1 MGVLVNQARRL
12 RAWRRGLL
20 VGLAATLLAAC
31 GGGTAGGGV
40 GGTPTLNWYIFPE
53 YSGSFTAAARECS
66 AASNGE
72 YNIVIQTLPT
82 AADGQR
88 EQLVRRSA
96 AKDSSLD
103 ILGLDVVWEAEF
115 AEAGWIVP
123 WTGERR
129 RQVERD
135 AVKAALDTAIWKGQ
149 LVAAPFNSNTQLLWY
164 RKDLVPHPPRT
175 WAQMISQA
183 ETLARQGKPH
193 DIEIQGASY
202 EGYTVWINAMVLS
215 AGGRVLSGNGRQV
228 LLGPKAAQ
236 GISLIGQLARSPAA
250 DPSLGVQQEDQNRLA
265 FETGK
270 AAFEI
275 NYPFVYPSAKE
286 NAPAIAKQMGWV
298 EYPRVDANLPSRPP
312 VGGTDLAVSAFST
325 HKQQAFDA
333 IMCLRN
339 RQNQLRAAV
348 KGGLPPTLASLYRDP
363 RLIKGG
369 YPFAAEILDSLQ
381 RGGLRPKTP
390 AYQSVSIAMQ
400 TTLYPPSVAGPGKLP
415 ALRTALQDAVESKG
429 LIP

>member
-1 MGVLVNQARRL
+1 MGGL

-31 GGGTAGGGV
+31 GGAASGQTA
-40 GGTPTLNWYIFPE
+40 GGTPTLNWYIFHDV
-53 YSGSFTAAARECS
+53 SGSFPADAATCS

-72 YNIVIQTLPT
+72 YNIQIRELPT

-115 AEAGWIVP
+115 AEAGWIQP
-123 WTGERR
+123 WTGQR
-129 RQVERD
+129 RQQVEQD
-135 AVKAALDTAIWKGQ
+135 AVKAALDTATWKGQ

-175 WAQMISQA
+175 WAEMISQA
-183 ETLARQGKPH
+183 EALARQGKPH

-202 EGYTVWINAMVLS
+202 EGYTVWVNAMIAS
-215 AGGRVLSGNGRQV
+215 AGGRVLSDDGQQV
-228 LLGPKAAQ
+228 VLGPPAAK
-236 GISLIGQLARSPAA
+236 GVSLIGQLARSPAA
-250 DPSLGVQQEDQNRLA
+250 DPSLGVQMEDQNRLA

-275 NYPFVYPSAKE
+275 NYSFVYPSAQ
-286 NAPAIAKQMGWV
+286 ADVPAIARQMGWA

-312 VGGTDLAVSAFST
+312 VGGIDVAVSAFST
-325 HKQQAFDA
+325 HKQRAFDA
-333 IMCLRN
+333 IQCLRD
-339 RQNQLRAAV
+339 RANQLRNAV

-381 RGGLRPKTP
+381 RGRVRPKTP
-390 AYQSVSIAMQ
+390 AYQSVSVAIS
-400 TTLYPPSVAGPGKLP
+400 TSLYPPSSAGPGKLP
-415 ALRTALQDAVESKG
+415 QLRSQLQDAIESKG

>member
-1 MGVLVNQARRL
+1 VSNS
-12 RAWRRGLL
+12 
-20 VGLAATLLAAC
+20 
-31 GGGTAGGGV
+31 
-40 GGTPTLNWYIFPE
+40 FPAD
-53 YSGSFTAAARECS
+53 AAACS

-72 YNIVIQTLPT
+72 YNIQIRELPSS
-82 AADGQR
+82 ADGQR

-115 AEAGWIVP
+115 SEAGWIVP
-123 WTGERR
+123 WTGARR
-129 RQVERD
+129 SQVERD
-135 AVKAALDTAIWKGQ
+135 AVKAALDTATWKGQ
-149 LVAAPFNSNTQLLWY
+149 LVAAPFNSNIQLLWY
-164 RKDLVPHPPRT
+164 RKDLVPHPPTT
-175 WAQMISQA
+175 WAQMLSQA
-183 ETLARQGKPH
+183 EALARQGKPH

-202 EGYTVWINAMVLS
+202 EGYTVWINAMILS
-215 AGGRVLSGNGRQV
+215 AGGRILSDDGQRV
-228 LLGPKAAQ
+228 VLGPPAAK
-236 GISLIGQLARSPAA
+236 GVSLIGQLARSPAA

-275 NYPFVYPSAKE
+275 NYPFVYPSARQ
-286 NAPAIAKQMGWV
+286 NAPAIAKQMGWA

-312 VGGTDLAVSAFST
+312 VGGADLAVSAYST

-333 IMCLRN
+333 ISCLRD
-339 RQNQLRAAV
+339 RANQLRNAV
-348 KGGLPPTLASLYRDP
+348 QGGLPPTLASLYRDP

-381 RGGLRPKTP
+381 RGGVRPKTP
-390 AYQSVSIAMQ
+390 AYQSVSIALQ
-400 TTLYPPSVAGPGKLP
+400 TTLYPPSSAGPDKLP
-415 ALRTALQDAVESKG
+415 QLRSQLQDAIESRG

>member
-1 MGVLVNQARRL
+1 MGGFRG
-12 RAWRRGLL
+12 WRRGLL

-31 GGGTAGGGV
+31 GGTASGQSA
-40 GGTPTLNWYIFPE
+40 GGTPTLNWYIFHDV
-53 YSGSFTAAARECS
+53 SGSFPADAAACS
-66 AASNGE
+66 AASGGE
-72 YNIVIQTLPT
+72 YKIQIRELPSS
-82 AADGQR
+82 ADGQR
-88 EQLVRRSA
+88 SQLVRRSA

-115 AEAGWIVP
+115 AGAGWIQP
-123 WTGERR
+123 WTGARR
-129 RQVERD
+129 RQVSQD
-135 AVKAALDTAIWKGQ
+135 AVKAALDTATWKGQ

-164 RKDLVPHPPRT
+164 RKDLVPHPPTT

-183 ETLARQGKPH
+183 QALARQGKPH
-193 DIEIQGASY
+193 YIEIQGASY

-215 AGGRVLSGNGRQV
+215 AGGHILSNDGQRVV
-228 LLGPKAAQ
+228 LGPPAAK
-236 GISLIGQLARSPAA
+236 GISFIGQLARSSAA

-275 NYPFVYPSAKE
+275 NYPFVYPSAQQ
-286 NAPAIAKQMGWV
+286 NAPAIAKQMGWA
-298 EYPRVDANLPSRPP
+298 EYPRVDAKLPSRPP
-312 VGGTDLAVSAFST
+312 VGGVDLAVSSYST

-339 RQNQLRAAV
+339 RANQLRNAV

-369 YPFAAEILDSLQ
+369 YPFAGEILDSLQ
-381 RGGLRPKTP
+381 RGGVRPKTP
-390 AYQSVSIAMQ
+390 AYQSVSIALQ
-400 TTLYPPSVAGPGKLP
+400 TTLYPPSSAGPAKLP
-415 ALRTALQDAVESKG
+415 QLRSQLQDAIQSKG

>member
-1 MGVLVNQARRL
+1 MSNS
-12 RAWRRGLL
+12 
-20 VGLAATLLAAC
+20 
-31 GGGTAGGGV
+31 
-40 GGTPTLNWYIFPE
+40 FPAD
-53 YSGSFTAAARECS
+53 AAACS

-72 YNIVIQTLPT
+72 YNIQIRELPSS
-82 AADGQR
+82 ADGQR

-115 AEAGWIVP
+115 SEAGWIVP
-123 WTGERR
+123 WTGARR
-129 RQVERD
+129 SQVERD
-135 AVKAALDTAIWKGQ
+135 AVKAALDTATWKGQ
-149 LVAAPFNSNTQLLWY
+149 LVAAPFNSNIQLLWY
-164 RKDLVPHPPRT
+164 RKDLVPHPPTT
-175 WAQMISQA
+175 WAQMLSQA
-183 ETLARQGKPH
+183 EALARQGKPH

-202 EGYTVWINAMVLS
+202 EGYTVWINAMILS
-215 AGGRVLSGNGRQV
+215 AGGRILSDDGQRV
-228 LLGPKAAQ
+228 VLGPPAAK
-236 GISLIGQLARSPAA
+236 GVSLIGQLARSPAA

-275 NYPFVYPSAKE
+275 NYPFVYPSARQ
-286 NAPAIAKQMGWV
+286 NAPAIAKQMGWA

-312 VGGTDLAVSAFST
+312 VGGADLAVSAYST

-333 IMCLRN
+333 ISCLRD
-339 RQNQLRAAV
+339 RANQLRNAV
-348 KGGLPPTLASLYRDP
+348 QGGLPPTLASLYRDP

-381 RGGLRPKTP
+381 RGGVRPKTP
-390 AYQSVSIAMQ
+390 AYQSVSIALQ
-400 TTLYPPSVAGPGKLP
+400 TTLYPPSSAGPDKLP
-415 ALRTALQDAVESKG
+415 QLRSQLQDAIESRG

>member
-1 MGVLVNQARRL
+1 LTVNGIRGL

-20 VGLAATLLAAC
+20 LVLAGTLLAAC
-31 GGGTAGGGV
+31 GGTASGQSA
-40 GGTPTLNWYIFPE
+40 GGTPTLNWYIFHDV
-53 YSGSFTAAARECS
+53 SGSFPADAAACS
-66 AASNGE
+66 AASGGE
-72 YNIVIQTLPT
+72 YNIQIRELPSS
-82 AADGQR
+82 ADGQR

-115 AEAGWIVP
+115 SEAGWIVP
-123 WTGERR
+123 WTGAHRA
-129 RQVERD
+129 QVTQD
-135 AVKAALDTAIWKGQ
+135 AVKAALDTATWRGQ

-164 RKDLVPHPPRT
+164 RKDLVPNPPKT
-175 WAQMISQA
+175 WTQMIGQA
-183 ETLARQGKPH
+183 EALARQGKPH
-193 DIEIQGASY
+193 YIEIQGASY
-202 EGYTVWINAMVLS
+202 EGYTVWINSMILS
-215 AGGRVLSGNGRQV
+215 AGGKILSNDGQQV
-228 LLGPKAAQ
+228 MLGPKAAQ

-250 DPSLGVQQEDQNRLA
+250 DPSLGVQMEDQNRLA

-275 NYPFVYPSAKE
+275 NYPFVYPSAQ
-286 NAPAIAKQMGWV
+286 ADVPALAKQMAWA
-298 EYPRVDANLPSRPP
+298 EYPRVDATLPSRPP
-312 VGGTDLAVSAFST
+312 VGGIDLAVSTYST

-339 RQNQLRAAV
+339 RANQLRNAV

-381 RGGLRPKTP
+381 RGGVRPKTP

-400 TTLYPPSVAGPGKLP
+400 TTLYPPSSAGPGKLP
-415 ALRTALQDAVESKG
+415 QLRTQLQDAIGSKG